1 MGNRCTLTR
10 KEDGIHVEK
19 PGPVSSVAESGR
31 VFPLPCAKDGIRVKV
46 ARQVEGSCRG
56 MLCAGGEVGIDESEG
71 AVIHCDRSREAAL
84 NKNCQHLF
92 LFERSGR
99 VRLTLF
105 PYISSKPVL
114 KEAKSIASI
123 E

>member
-1 MGNRCTLTR
+1 MLTR
-10 KEDGIHVEK
+10 KEHGVHVEK
-19 PGPVSSVAESGR
+19 SSTVPSVAESSR
-31 VFPLPCAKDGIRVKV
+31 VFPLARAKDGIRIKV
-46 ARQVEGSCRG
+46 ARQVKGPRRS
-56 MLCAGGEVGIDESEG
+56 MSCAGGEVSIDESEG

-84 NKNCQHLF
+84 SKNCQHFLF
-92 LFERSGR
+92 FERSGR
-99 VRLTLF
+99 FRLTLF